1 MKFSSLTIFVIYQI
15 TNFKHEIQYTQVIIT
30 RATSKL
36 PVLYKNHIDSV
47 LLIHIQLKFRY
58 LTVLLLICLLTIE
71 PSECWRRRRFR
82 RFTRRVG
89 RAIRRVGRTVR
100 TVNTV
105 VGVIRAVGGIAGAGK
120 RSADNVSQLWESL
133 LILNKEKYVFD
144 GFFFFTNSNLTVSV

>member
-1 MKFSSLTIFVIYQI
+1 M
-15 TNFKHEIQYTQVIIT
+15 
-30 RATSKL
+30 
-36 PVLYKNHIDSV
+36 

-89 RAIRRVGRTVR
+89 RAIRRIGRTVQ
-100 TVNTV
+100 TVNTA
-105 VGVIRAVGGIAGAGK
+105 VGVIRAVGAIAGAGK

-133 LILNKEKYVFD
+133 LILINEKNMY
-144 GFFFFTNSNLTVSV
+144 FFILQIRVLQFLFE